1 MRKIELPRPL
11 SLIIWLVFAPAL
23 LFGLGV
29 WQAERAAETLTQS
42 HQSTERL
49 AASLS
54 EVEKI
59 AIARPNAVLTVQTEQ
74 GTRTVGI
81 LLAQSQLKKA
91 LSQAEQDR
99 EISAIR
105 APVAWGT
112 MGGAALAFVGGLIGL
127 LTSTVSGLS
136 ARRSRD
142 HLIQSFARLH
152 AVLPFILATLV
163 IGICLGAVSGSVF
176 EAISIWLWA
185 DFSAGS
191 AKLFVLALGL
201 AGLAAYTAYLA
212 LRGLRNVFTLFTPEP
227 MDVIGRRVTSAEAP
241 ELFRFVEDLARR
253 QETALPDTIVIGLT
267 RGFFVT
273 EGHLRLW
280 PEDTLVTGRTLYLP
294 APYLELL
301 DIQEVAA
308 IVGHELAHFSGKD
321 TVYSQRFA
329 PIYMG
334 FWRSLI
340 AVQSIEGGDFVL
352 YPAVCL
358 GRHAF
363 QQFDH
368 AVSHWSRLREFEA
381 DRNGAHTASTTSA
394 ASALIRTGLITAP
407 LVHCLA
413 SVAERTQADGD
424 PTSPCDLVAGTADL
438 VRLHGWPDP
447 LPLLEDKQPHPTDT
461 HPPTIQRIEALGL
474 KVDDTLLRLATRP
487 PGSLEAPTVG
497 SSLFPGWKSLCVQL
511 SDDYL
516 GQVRRA
522 QAEHRQAL
530 EALAAA
536 APGETIVYDNVKPM
550 IWAMAI
556 IAVLFTGFGLMVTL
570 FSAKIG
576 LGHDVFAQRLV
587 GGIAAVGVLF
597 SVGYAFY
604 LSRSA
609 ARPIM
614 ILTPAGLRAAILDG
628 PVAWTDI
635 DAHQVVA
642 TSRFSLRLLIGPSAT
657 LPAKKW
663 YAIRSKVDRKR
674 RIVSIGALGI
684 RGMKAA
690 EFGALV
696 ERYRAA
702 AYALQEL
709 SRTN

>member
-1 MRKIELPRPL
+1 MRKIELPRTL
-11 SLIIWLVFAPAL
+11 SLIIWLVLAPAL
-23 LFGLGV
+23 LFALGV
-29 WQAERAAETLTQS
+29 WQADRAAETLSQS
-42 HQSTERL
+42 SQSTERL

-59 AIARPNAVLTVQTEQ
+59 AATQPNAILSVQTEQ
-74 GTRTVGI
+74 GTRKVDVLT
-81 LLAQSQLKKA
+81 AQSQLKKA

-105 APVAWGT
+105 APFPWGT
-112 MGGAALAFVGGLIGL
+112 MGGAVLAFLGGLIGL
-127 LTSTVSGLS
+127 ATSTVSGLS

-142 HLIQSFARLH
+142 HLIRGFARLH

-163 IGICLGAVSGSVF
+163 IGICVSAVCGSVF

-191 AKLFVLALGL
+191 SKLFVLALCL

-212 LRGLRNVFTLFTPEP
+212 LRGLRNVFTLFTPET
-227 MDVIGRRVTSAEAP
+227 MDVFGRRVTPAEAP
-241 ELFRFVEDLARR
+241 ELFSFVEDLARR
-253 QETALPDTIVIGLT
+253 QETALPDTIVVGLT

-301 DIQEVAA
+301 DRAEVAA
-308 IVGHELAHFSGKD
+308 IIGHELAHFSGKD

-329 PIYMG
+329 PIYTG
-334 FWRSLI
+334 LWRSLI
-340 AVQSIEGGDFVL
+340 AVESIEGGDFVL
-352 YPAVCL
+352 YPAVIL

-368 AVSHWSRLREFEA
+368 AVNHWSRLREFEA
-381 DRNGAHTASTTSA
+381 DRNGAHASSTTSV

-407 LVHCLA
+407 LEHRLA
-413 SVAERTQADGD
+413 SVAERPQADED
-424 PTSPCDLVAGTADL
+424 PASPFDLVADTAEL
-438 VRLHGWPDP
+438 VRNHGWPDP

-461 HPPTIQRIEALGL
+461 HPPTIQRIEVLGL
-474 KVDDTLLRLATRP
+474 KADDALLRLATRP
-487 PGSLEAPTVG
+487 PAPSETTTVG
-497 SSLFPGWKSLCVQL
+497 AALFPAWKALCRQL

-522 QAEHRQAL
+522 QAEHRKAL

-536 APGETIVYDNVKPM
+536 VPEETIVYDNVKPM

-556 IAVLFTGFGLMVTL
+556 IAVVFTGFGLMVTM

-576 LGHDVFAQRLV
+576 FGHDVFAQRLV

-597 SVGYAFY
+597 CAGYAFY

-609 ARPIM
+609 ARPLM
-614 ILTPAGLRAAILDG
+614 ILTPAGLRAAILDS
-628 PVAWTDI
+628 PVAWADI

-657 LPAKKW
+657 LPGKKW
-663 YAIRSKVDRKR
+663 YAIRSKIDRKR

-690 EFGALV
+690 EFDTLV

-702 AYALQEL
+702 AYALEEL
-709 SRTN
+709 SRTT

>member
-1 MRKIELPRPL
+1 MRKIELPQTL
-11 SLIIWLVFAPAL
+11 SLILWLVLAPAL

-29 WQAERAAETLTQS
+29 WQADRAAQTLTQS
-42 HQSTERL
+42 REATERL

-59 AIARPNAVLTVQTEQ
+59 TTARPNAILTLQTDQ
-74 GTRTVGI
+74 GARTVSA
-81 LLAQSQLKKA
+81 LVAQSQFKKA
-91 LSQAEQDR
+91 LSQAEQER

-105 APVAWGT
+105 APLPWGT
-112 MGGAALAFVGGLIGL
+112 MGGATLAFAGGVIGL
-127 LTSTVSGLS
+127 LTSTISGLS
-136 ARRSRD
+136 ARRSRE
-142 HLIQSFARLH
+142 HLIRGFARLH
-152 AVLPFILATLV
+152 AVLPFVLATMV
-163 IGICLGAVSGSVF
+163 IGICLSAVCGSVF

-191 AKLFVLALGL
+191 AKLFALALGL
-201 AGLAAYTAYLA
+201 AGLALYTAYLA
-212 LRGLRNVFTLFTPEP
+212 LRGLKNVFTLFTPEP
-227 MDVIGRRVTSAEAP
+227 MDLFGRQVTPADAP
-241 ELFRFVEDLARR
+241 ELFRFVEEMAKR
-253 QETALPDTIVIGLT
+253 QETALPDTIVVGLT

-280 PEDTLVTGRTLYLP
+280 PEEKLITGRTLYLP

-301 DIQEVAA
+301 DTQEVAA
-308 IVGHELAHFSGKD
+308 IIGHELAHFSGKD

-352 YPAVCL
+352 YPAVLL

-368 AVSHWSRLREFEA
+368 AVNHWSRLREFEA
-381 DRNGAHTASTTSA
+381 DRNGSHASSAVSA

-407 LVHCLA
+407 LEHRLTVVAQQPAAESDPA
-413 SVAERTQADGD
+413 SAF
-424 PTSPCDLVAGTADL
+424 DLVADTAEL
-438 VRLHGWPDP
+438 VRTHGWPDP
-447 LPLLEDKQPHPTDT
+447 LPLLEDVQPHPTDT

-474 KVDDTLLRLATRP
+474 KVDDGLLRLATRP
-487 PGSLEAPTVG
+487 PEATEATTVG
-497 SSLFPGWKSLCVQL
+497 AALFPAWEALCRQL

-516 GQVRRA
+516 RQVRRV
-522 QAEHRQAL
+522 QTEHRQAL
-530 EALAAA
+530 KALAAA
-536 APGETIVYDNVKPM
+536 APEETIVYDNVKPM
-550 IWAMAI
+550 IWVMAI
-556 IAVLFTGFGLMVTL
+556 GAVLFTGFGLTVTL
-570 FSAKIG
+570 FSTKIG
-576 LGHDVFAQRLV
+576 LGHDVFAQRL
-587 GGIAAVGVLF
+587 IAGVTATGVLF
-597 SVGYAFY
+597 CAGYAFY
-604 LSRSA
+604 LRRSA
-609 ARPIM
+609 ARPLM
-614 ILTPAGLRAAILDG
+614 ILTPEGLRASILDG

-642 TSRFSLRLLIGPSAT
+642 TNRFALRLLLNPSAT
-657 LPAKKW
+657 LPTKKW
-663 YAIRSKVDRKR
+663 HAIRSKIDRKR

-702 AYALQEL
+702 AYALNEL
-709 SRTN
+709 SRTT